1 MNMPGFTAETAV
13 RNRGERYQ
21 RQQENAVASENGAR
35 IVPARRIGPVQHGD
49 LRYFCGKNGVYWSQG
64 PTTSTYGC
72 YRRDGSGGI
81 VCGGQTQEEKGSCDT
96 F

>member
-1 MNMPGFTAETAV
+1 MNMPGFTAEAAV

-21 RQQENAVASENGAR
+21 REQEDAVASRNGAR
-35 IVPARRIGPVQHGD
+35 IVPARRIGLVHRGD
-49 LRYFCGKNGVYWSQG
+49 LAFFCGRKGVFFSSA
-64 PTTSTYGC
+64 STYGC

-81 VCGGQTQEEKGSCDT
+81 VCGGQTQEENNSCDT